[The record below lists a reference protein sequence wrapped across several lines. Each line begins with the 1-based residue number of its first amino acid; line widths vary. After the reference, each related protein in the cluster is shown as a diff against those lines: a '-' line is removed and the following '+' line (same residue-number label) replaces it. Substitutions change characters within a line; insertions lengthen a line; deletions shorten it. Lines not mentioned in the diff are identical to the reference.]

1 MKVKTEEV
9 IQDFYKELNHFLS
22 TDKINAKEDEFTYI
36 KPLGDGQAIIARL
49 VNEESGRTVKIDVN
63 DSVFFAEKSEDTL
76 DIFGG

>member
-9 IQDFYKELNHFLS
+9 IQEFYKELNHFLS
-22 TDKINAKEDEFTYI
+22 TDKINVKEDEFTYI
-36 KPLGDGQAIIARL
+36 KQLGDGQAIIARL